1 MEGLI
6 EVYLD
11 WNDHEPAKRLGTLR
25 VRLGRTGEIFDFAFD
40 DAVINEAALTR
51 QTLDPDL
58 RLFPGPQFPRDG
70 RTMFGIFKDSSPD
83 RWGETL
89 IRRRFDRDKR
99 AGLVPPSARLGE
111 SDYLLGV
118 HDTFRSGGLRYKL
131 TDDGPFLDNRDGSAA
146 PPFVRLRELE
156 AASRAIED
164 APSGDDPA
172 TDGWLRLLLAPGASL
187 GGARPKASVVDIEGH
202 LWIAKFP
209 SVKDR
214 YDVGAWELVVQ
225 KLAER
230 CGIRVPMSDAR
241 TFTDAGHTF
250 LVRRF
255 DRRESGTRIHF
266 ASAMTLTGHVDGASA
281 STGASYLEIAE
292 VIMSQ
297 GAAPREDLIE
307 LWTRIVF
314 TIMVSNTD
322 DHLRNHGFL
331 LIPDAGWR
339 LSEAY
344 DMNPVPDSSGLSLNI
359 DESDNALNLDLVRS
373 VAPYFRVKDAEAT
386 LIISRVADVVGHWS
400 DLATSLGINRAEQ
413 GDMADAFRL
422 AQAAGKSV

>member
-1 MEGLI
+1 VEGPI
-6 EVYLD
+6 EVYAD
-11 WNDHEPAKRLGTLR
+11 WSDIEPAKRLGTLR
-25 VRLGRTGEIFDFAFD
+25 VRAGRTGELFDFTFD
-40 DAVINEAALTR
+40 DAAIKDATLAK
-51 QTLDPDL
+51 QALDPDL
-58 RLFPGPQFPRDG
+58 GLFPGPQFPRDG
-70 RTMFGIFKDSSPD
+70 RTLFGVFRDSSPD

-99 AGLVPPSARLGE
+99 AGLVPRSARLGE

-118 HDTFRSGGLRYKL
+118 HDAFRSGALRYKL
-131 TDDGPFLDNRDGSAA
+131 NENGPFLDDRDGSAA

-164 APSGDDPA
+164 APPNNDDPA
-172 TDGWLRLLLAPGASL
+172 LDEWLRLLLAPGASL
-187 GGARPKASVVDIEGH
+187 GGARPKATVADVEGH

-214 YDVGAWELVVQ
+214 YDVGAWELVLQ
-225 KLAER
+225 RLAER
-230 CGIRVPMSDAR
+230 CGLRVPASDAR
-241 TFTDAGHTF
+241 KFTDAWHTF

-266 ASAMTLTGHVDGASA
+266 ASAMTLTGNVDGASA

-292 VIMSQ
+292 VITSQ
-297 GAAPREDLIE
+297 GAAPRADLLE

-314 TIMVSNTD
+314 NIMVSNTD

-331 LIPDAGWR
+331 LTPNAGWR

-344 DMNPVPDSSGLSLNI
+344 DLNPVPGSTGLSLNI
-359 DESDNALNLDLVRS
+359 DESDNALDLDLARS
-373 VAPYFRVKDAEAT
+373 VAPYFRIKKGDADA
-386 LIISRVADVVGHWS
+386 IIARIADAVGQWSEVAS
-400 DLATSLGINRAEQ
+400 TLGIGRGEQ
-413 GDMADAFRL
+413 EDMADAFRT
-422 AQAAGKSV
+422 ATPA

>member
-6 EVYLD
+6 EVFSD
-11 WNDHEPAKRLGTLR
+11 WNVRQPPRRLGILR
-25 VRLGRTGEIFDFAFD
+25 IRPGRTGEIFDFSFD
-40 DAVINEAALTR
+40 DAALDDEALSK
-51 QTLDPDL
+51 QTLDPDV
-58 RLFPGPQFPRDG
+58 RLFAGSQFPRDG
-70 RTMFGIFKDSSPD
+70 RTIFGVFKDSSPD

-89 IRRRFDRDKR
+89 IRRRFERDKR
-99 AGLVPPSARLGE
+99 AGLVTRSARLGE

-118 HDTFRSGGLRYKL
+118 HDAFRSGALRYKR
-131 TDDGPFLDNRDGSAA
+131 TENGPFLDNREGSAA

-164 APSGDDPA
+164 ASTEDDPK
-172 TDGWLRLLLAPGASL
+172 TDAWLHLLLAPGASL
-187 GGARPKASVVDIEGH
+187 GGARPKASVVDTEGH

-225 KLAER
+225 KLAQNS
-230 CGIRVPMSDAR
+230 GIRVPMSDAR
-241 TFTDAGHTF
+241 TFTDSGHTF

-255 DRRESGTRIHF
+255 DRRDSGTRIHF
-266 ASAMTLTGHVDGASA
+266 ASAMTLTGHADGAGA

-297 GAAPREDLIE
+297 GATPREDLVE

-314 TIMVSNTD
+314 NIMVSNTD

-331 LIPDAGWR
+331 LTPGGGWR

-359 DESDNALNLDLVRS
+359 DESDNVLNLDLARS
-373 VAPYFRVKDAEAT
+373 VASYFRVKDAEANST
-386 LIISRVADVVGHWS
+386 IERVSDAVSHWS
-400 DLATSLGINRAEQ
+400 EIATELGINRTEQ
-413 GDMADAFRL
+413 SDMADAFRISS
-422 AQAAGKSV
+422 QASTSN